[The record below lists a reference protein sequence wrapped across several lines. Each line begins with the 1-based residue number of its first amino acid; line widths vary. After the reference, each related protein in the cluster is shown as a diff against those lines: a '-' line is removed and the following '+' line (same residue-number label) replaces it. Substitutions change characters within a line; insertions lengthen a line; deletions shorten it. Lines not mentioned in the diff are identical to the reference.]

1 VKDPEGIIYAFGSA
15 FADPNGTT
23 GIHNIYMNQGN
34 PPGRFD
40 GDNGIW
46 QDGALFINL
55 PAENPQERWVALL
68 IAFQTQSWDTNN
80 DGNPQI
86 TRSVNQSR

>member
-1 VKDPEGIIYAFGSA
+1 VPLDRALSQKTVRTSAERIARAFRSVS
-15 FADPNGTT
+15 
-23 GIHNIYMNQGN
+23 N

-55 PAENPQERWVALL
+55 PAENPQERWVALF